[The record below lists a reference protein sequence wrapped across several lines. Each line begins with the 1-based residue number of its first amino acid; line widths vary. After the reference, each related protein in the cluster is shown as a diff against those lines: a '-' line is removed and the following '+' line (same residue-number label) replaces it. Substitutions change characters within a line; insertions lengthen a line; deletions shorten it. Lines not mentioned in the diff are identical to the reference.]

1 MNRRDLFKSISA
13 AAFVAGV
20 VGEARATTVPPML
33 LDVTPSARETLLL
46 NKGWRFFDGDI
57 AMPVLITHDQTYNA
71 AKAGRALGAASP
83 SFDDSDWRE
92 VTLPHDFVSFQ
103 PIENGNNV
111 DQGYRKRGIVWY
123 RNTLRFEKADNGK
136 HIELQLDGIATNAT
150 IWFNGTLVARNWSG
164 YNSVYID
171 LTPYATYGD
180 MINSLVIRVDANAM
194 EGWWYEG
201 GGIYRDA
208 WIVKRNPV
216 HIVTDG
222 VFAHP
227 VKEGDDWKLPVEV
240 TLYNS
245 GKTAQTCQVYSE
257 IWDDSPIAGHP
268 PCAVTEISVEP
279 LSYAVARMSIP
290 FIQPRL
296 WRVEDP
302 HLYQVTTR
310 LTQDDA
316 KSDRN
321 YSLLDEITTT
331 CGFRTQRFDVDK
343 GFFLNDKHL
352 KIQGVCIHQ
361 DHAGVGVAVPDGVI
375 DFRLRRLK
383 ELGCNAIRFSHN
395 AQSRALMDA
404 CDRHGFLVMAENRVF
419 NPAPIHMAELQWL
432 VRRDRNHPS
441 VYLWS
446 VFNEEPMQGTEAG
459 YQMVRRMSEAVKE
472 LDTSRPVTA
481 AMNDGLFTP
490 LNVAHAVDVVGIN
503 YQQDQYDAF
512 HKAHPTIPVFSSE
525 DTSAFMTRGV
535 YKTDKDKHVSASYDD
550 DAADWGATH
559 RKAWKAIATRDYIA
573 GGFVWTG
580 FDYHGE
586 PTPYVWPSN
595 SSVFGIMDLCGFE
608 KAAFWIH
615 QAQWVKDR
623 PVLGLVPHWNWETA
637 GQPVRV
643 MACSNQEEVELF
655 VNGTSAGR
663 QKVDPYEMNFWT
675 VPYAPGAIEV
685 RGYSGGKVVKKT
697 RNETTGEPVALR
709 LTVDRASLKADG
721 RDAQPLTVEAV
732 DKKGR
737 HVPLAQHMITYEIS
751 GGAIIGLGNGDANS
765 LEPEKGD
772 KRSLYNGYGQVIV
785 QSLEGQ
791 AGTLR
796 IRAAT
801 PGLKAAEL
809 RIPVEKAA
817 PLGYQATTPSV
828 QLLDS
833 WFMAPMSVTRPDPGQ
848 KAADNDMN
856 SWQWFRPGVLNRP
869 LDKDGYSLV
878 AARYTPYA
886 KVQKDGGKVEFLGV
900 TGACEVYENGKL
912 IGTKTDAAPG
922 PLMLDIPAYSG
933 ERRLSVL
940 FKVKAGEAYG
950 FDGQIRTRSRT

>member
-1 MNRRDLFKSISA
+1 MGLLPQTVFAGTNGPEA
-13 AAFVAGV
+13 AVAG
-20 VGEARATTVPPML
+20 P
-33 LDVTPSARETLLL
+33 RETLLL

-57 AMPVLITHDQTYNA
+57 PFPIIVGHGATYNA
-71 AKAGRALGAASP
+71 AKAGSAQGAAATGY
-83 SFDDSDWRE
+83 DDSEWPP
-92 VTLPHDFVSFQ
+92 VSLPHDFVSFQ
-103 PIENGNNV
+103 PIVEDANV
-111 DQGYRKRGIVWY
+111 SQGYRKRGIVWY

-150 IWFNGTLVARNWSG
+150 VWFNGTLVARNWSG

-180 MINSLVIRVDANAM
+180 LVNSLVIRVDANAM

-227 VKEGDDWKLPVEV
+227 IKDDEGWKIPVEV
-240 TLYNS
+240 TLNNTGLS
-245 GKTAQTCQVYSE
+245 DSQVT
-257 IWDDSPIAGHP
+257 
-268 PCAVTEISVEP
+268 VIS
-279 LSYAVARMSIP
+279 
-290 FIQPRL
+290 RL
-296 WRVEDP
+296 WDKRAAGVLSGIAAEVQATTKVSALENAVVHMELAHGSTLTNPALWSVDNPELYEVHTRVE
-302 HLYQVTTR
+302 
-310 LTQDDA
+310 QDG
-316 KSDRN
+316 K
-321 YSLLDEITTT
+321 LLDEITTT

-419 NPAPIHMAELQWL
+419 NPALIHMAELQWL

-535 YKTDKDKHVSASYDD
+535 YKTDMDKHVSASYDD

-559 RKAWKAIATRDYIA
+559 CKAWKAIATRDYIA

-586 PTPYVWPSN
+586 PTPYIWPSN

-655 VNGTSAGR
+655 VNGKSAGR

-685 RGYSGGKVVKKT
+685 RGYTGGKVVRTT
-697 RNETTGEPVALR
+697 RNETTGEPLALR
-709 LTVDRASLKADG
+709 LTADRAGLKADG
-721 RDAQPLTVEAV
+721 RDAQPLTVEAI

-751 GGAIIGLGNGDANS
+751 GGAIVGLGNGDANS

-796 IRAAT
+796 IRATA
-801 PGLKAAEL
+801 PGLKAADL
-809 RIPVEKAA
+809 RLPVEATA
-817 PLGYQATTPSV
+817 PLAYQVTTPSV

-856 SWQWFRPGVLNRP
+856 SWQWFRPGTLNRP
-869 LDKDGYSLV
+869 LDQDGYSLV
-878 AARYTPYA
+878 AVRYAPFA
-886 KVQKDGGKVEFLGV
+886 KVQKAGGKVEFLGI

-922 PLMLDIPAYSG
+922 ALTLDLPALSG

-940 FKVKAGEAYG
+940 FKVRAGEAYG
-950 FDGQIRTRSRT
+950 FNGQIRTRSKT

>member
-1 MNRRDLFKSISA
+1 MNRRDLFKSASA
-13 AAFVAGV
+13 LVAMGLLPQTVFAGANGPQAAVAG
-20 VGEARATTVPPML
+20 P
-33 LDVTPSARETLLL
+33 RETLLL

-57 AMPVLITHDQTYNA
+57 PFPTIMGHGWTYNA
-71 AKAGRALGAASP
+71 AKAGSAQGAAATGY
-83 SFDDSDWRE
+83 DDSEWTP
-92 VTLPHDFVSFQ
+92 VSLPHDFVSFQ
-103 PIENGNNV
+103 PIVEDANV
-111 DQGYRKRGIVWY
+111 SQGYRKRGIVWY

-150 IWFNGTLVARNWSG
+150 VWFNGTLVARNWSG

-180 MINSLVIRVDANAM
+180 LVNSLVIRVDANAM

-227 VKEGDDWKLPVEV
+227 VPAPQSRADWKIPVEV
-240 TLYNS
+240 TLNNS
-245 GKTAQTCQVYSE
+245 GTEATEVTVVSE
-257 IWDDSPIAGHP
+257 LWDDRVGLLA
-268 PCAVTEISVEP
+268 TEKTQATVAP
-279 LSYAVARMSIP
+279 LGGAVARIDLLHNR
-290 FIQPRL
+290 PRL
-296 WRVEDP
+296 WSIDDP
-302 HLYQVTTR
+302 QLYTVRTYILKGDTR
-310 LTQDDA
+310 
-316 KSDRN
+316 
-321 YSLLDEITTT
+321 LDEITTT

-535 YKTDKDKHVSASYDD
+535 YKTDKDKRVSASYDD

-586 PTPYVWPSN
+586 PTPYIWPSN

-655 VNGTSAGR
+655 VNGKSAGR

-685 RGYSGGKVVKKT
+685 RGYTGGKLVRTT
-697 RNETTGEPVALR
+697 RNETAGEPVALR
-709 LTVDRASLKADG
+709 LNADRAGLKADG
-721 RDAQPLTVEAV
+721 RDAQPLTVEAI

-796 IRAAT
+796 IRATT
-801 PGLKAAEL
+801 PGLKAADL
-809 RIPVEKAA
+809 RLPVEATA
-817 PLGYQATTPSV
+817 PLAYQVTTPSV

-833 WFMAPMSVTRPDPGQ
+833 WFIAPMSVTRPDPGQ

-856 SWQWFRPGVLNRP
+856 SWQWFRPGTLNRP
-869 LDKDGYSLV
+869 LDQDGYSLV
-878 AARYTPYA
+878 AVRYTPYA
-886 KVQKDGGKVEFLGV
+886 KVQKVGGKVEFLGI
-900 TGACEVYENGKL
+900 TGTCEVYENGKL
-912 IGTKTDAAPG
+912 IGTKADAAPG
-922 PLMLDIPAYSG
+922 ALTLDLQTQSG

-940 FKVKAGEAYG
+940 FKVRAGEAYG
-950 FDGQIRTRSRT
+950 FNRQIRTRSKD